1 MGNDDLVVA
10 DTSPLLNLALI
21 DRLELVRDQFSTVV
35 VPEQVWAELLN
46 GENGTDALRAAQ
58 DGGVLEITP
67 IEQTPLLE
75 EFRRNL
81 DAGEAAALAYAIEM
95 DANLVLLDE
104 RDARQTARRHGL
116 EMTGVVGILLREFGG
131 DPDGLRTEL
140 DRLRSAGF
148 WISERLYETA
158 IERAGN

>member
-1 MGNDDLVVA
+1 M
-10 DTSPLLNLALI
+10 
-21 DRLELVRDQFSTVV
+21 
-35 VPEQVWAELLN
+35 
-46 GENGTDALRAAQ
+46 
-58 DGGVLEITP
+58 LEIAP
-67 IEQTPLLE
+67 VEQTPLLE

-104 RDARQTARRHGL
+104 RDVRQTARRHGL